1 MQQTVYPILQSG
13 FIGITDKGLKR
24 PDPVEPTFREAVIFK
39 EFKAPLAKYK
49 YSPDVSDLFFDWS
62 ARPELLR
69 NFEFRE
75 KIIKAAFQS
84 FGTMSIYTWF
94 LLQNEKP
101 TVSEMH
107 RVFLIETL
115 EFIANCTP
123 RKIQPVQW
131 TRLLEAD
138 LKSDKIV
145 IDLKKHFVND
155 LTAEQNIGVTRRL
168 PLKTDEFLTRWLQ
181 CPNGFEDMLVTLFTI
196 FGERSRRTDITNLT
210 S

>member
-13 FIGITDKGLKR
+13 FVGMTDKGLKR
-24 PDPVEPTFREAVIFK
+24 PDPVEPTFRDAVIFK

-49 YSPDVSDLFFDWS
+49 YSPDCSDLFFDWS
-62 ARPELLR
+62 ANPELLR

-75 KIIKAAFQS
+75 KIIKAAYQS
-84 FGTMSIYTWF
+84 FGTANIYSWF

-107 RVFLIETL
+107 KVFMIETL
-115 EFIANCTP
+115 EYIADVAP
-123 RKIQPVQW
+123 RKIHPVQW
-131 TRLLEAD
+131 VRLLEAD

-145 IDLKKHFVND
+145 VDLRKHFVYDSSANSATNF
-155 LTAEQNIGVTRRL
+155 LAL
-168 PLKTDEFLTRWLQ
+168 PLKTDEFLTRWLML
-181 CPNGFEDMLVTLFTI
+181 PNGFEDLLLCLFAI
-196 FGERSRRTDITNLT
+196 FGERSRRTDITNQT